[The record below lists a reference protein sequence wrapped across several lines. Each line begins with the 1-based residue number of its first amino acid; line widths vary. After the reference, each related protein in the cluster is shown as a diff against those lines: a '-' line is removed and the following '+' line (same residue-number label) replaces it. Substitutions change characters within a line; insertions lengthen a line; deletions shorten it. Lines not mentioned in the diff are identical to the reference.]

1 MAKGPD
7 DTTDKLFPHQ
17 MVPESQVV
25 ERPVP
30 LAPSIRQE
38 FAEHRVFV
46 EDSLKAFDARL
57 GAALAR
63 LSPVPSVGGA
73 FRHALPVAG
82 RVGAIV
88 GASLALAEVVV
99 PLVAP
104 ELVGPL
110 KALREA
116 FGGPQ

>member
-1 MAKGPD
+1 MGRD

-17 MVPESQVV
+17 MVPESQII

-38 FAEHRVFV
+38 FAEHRLFV
-46 EDSLKAFDARL
+46 EDAIKAFDARL
-57 GAALAR
+57 GVAMAR

-73 FRHALPVAG
+73 LRGVLPMAG

-116 FGGPQ
+116 FGGAQ